1 MKKTLPAF
9 TSSTQPNPKILM
21 RSLPAKL
28 AEELTWT
35 GSPKVRKTKDQP
47 QEVPNWLMRHQGRP
61 SSSECRLCHGRARR
75 ETLPEASPP
84 PSSSRGK
91 KKVAS
96 KLDLEGIRKTRGQV
110 TASVR
115 QIVKI
120 PVVSSLDS
128 SLFIRVHPTF
138 GGLDDPLPVWKIEG
152 VGGQNRSGVRLVEPG
167 VVDLIRS
174 HGGKVSMCGLW
185 WGQYSANG
193 GQFLVAVSVESDND
207 WIDATRKIL
216 ENARAGWLKRVSA
229 GNCWQGKTP
238 ASPIPEPGWPELTW
252 DEVLNLAFDET
263 VNEDSRD
270 FQWLVYGGPP
280 PTVEL

>member
-1 MKKTLPAF
+1 VKKT
-9 TSSTQPNPKILM
+9 SSIHLVNATEPQDLDA
-21 RSLPAKL
+21 LAAEL
-28 AEELTWT
+28 AEELART
-35 GSPKVRKTKDQP
+35 GSPKVRKAKDRP
-47 QEVPNWLMRHQGRP
+47 QENSELADAVGAAASSPNVDYVTGEP
-61 SSSECRLCHGRARR
+61 AEK
-75 ETLPEASPP
+75 TLPEASPP

-91 KKVAS
+91 QKVAS

-167 VVDLIRS
+167 MVDLIRS

-216 ENARAGWLKRVSA
+216 ENARAGWLKRVNA

-238 ASPIPEPGWPELTW
+238 PSPIPEPGWPELTW

>member
-1 MKKTLPAF
+1 MKK
-9 TSSTQPNPKILM
+9 SSSIHLVDANGAQDLDA
-21 RSLPAKL
+21 LAAEL
-28 AEELTWT
+28 AEELERT
-35 GSPKVRKTKDQP
+35 GSPKVRKARENPELADA
-47 QEVPNWLMRHQGRP
+47 VGAAASSPNVDYVTGEP
-61 SSSECRLCHGRARR
+61 VEKP
-75 ETLPEASPP
+75 LPEASPP
-84 PSSSRGK
+84 PPASSK
-91 KKVAS
+91 KQKVAS
-96 KLDLEGIRKTRGQV
+96 KLDLEEIRKTRGQV

-128 SLFIRVHPTF
+128 SLFIRVHPTY
-138 GGLDDPLPVWKIEG
+138 GGLDDPMPVWKMEG
-152 VGGQNRSGVRLVEPG
+152 VGQGRSGVRLVKTDM
-167 VVDLIRS
+167 VDLIRS

-216 ENARAGWLKRVSA
+216 ESAREGWLKRVNA
-229 GNCWQGKTP
+229 GNCWDSKTP
-238 ASPIPEPGWPELTW
+238 LAPIPDPKWPELTW

-263 VNEDSRD
+263 VGEDSRD
-270 FQWLVYGGPP
+270 FQWLIYGGHP